1 MPTRKPSVLHLIP
14 SLGWGGAE
22 KQLIYLSGGL
32 VRAGWDVH
40 VAFTTGGPNFH
51 LLEASGA
58 TLRPIAISSNYDPMM
73 IPRIVQHIRDAQPS
87 IVQTWIPMMD
97 MIGGPIAR
105 CMRIPWI
112 MSERCSPDFFPR
124 TSKIALRE
132 RLGRFA
138 TSIISNSE
146 SGDEYWSRHSGSHTH
161 RTVIRNALPFD
172 QIEDAE
178 RADPET
184 FGLPSS
190 APLILYAGRFE
201 DQKNIEMLVA
211 GVARALS
218 ESDAIALLCGKGP
231 LREGAAREFE
241 RQGLSDRVRLPGF
254 VPNIWSWLKRAE
266 LMVSVSHF
274 EGMPNTVMEAMAC
287 RCALVVSDISM
298 HREILDEFCAV
309 LVDRQKP
316 EMISEAILGVLRDPE
331 AAERRIDAAH
341 ERAIQWSI
349 DSGTRDYAKVYC
361 EIIGTAEPSITSTTS

>member
-14 SLGWGGAE
+14 SLGAGGAE

-40 VAFTTGGPNFH
+40 VAFTARGPNFP

-58 TLRPIAISSNYDPMM
+58 TLRPISISSNYDPMM
-73 IPRIVQHIRDAQPS
+73 IPRIVRHIREARPA

-97 MIGGPIAR
+97 MVGGPIAR

-124 TSKIALRE
+124 TSKIVLRE

-138 TSIISNSE
+138 TGIVSNSE
-146 SGDEYWSRHSGSHTH
+146 SGDEYWSRHAGSNTH
-161 RTVIRNALPFD
+161 RSVIRNALPFD
-172 QIEDAE
+172 QIEE
-178 RADPET
+178 TKPADPAI
-184 FGLPSS
+184 FGLPSN

-211 GVARALS
+211 GVAQALVD
-218 ESDAIALLCGKGP
+218 SDASALLCGDGP
-231 LREGAAREFE
+231 LRDGAAREFA
-241 RQGLSDRVRLPGF
+241 RLGLSDRVRLPGF
-254 VPNIWSWLKRAE
+254 VPDIWSWLKRAE

-287 RCALVVSDISM
+287 RCALVVSEISM
-298 HREILDEFCAV
+298 HREILDESCAV
-309 LVDRQKP
+309 LVDRRNP
-316 EMISEAILGVLRDPE
+316 EAIARAILGVLRGPE
-331 AAERRIDAAH
+331 HAKRRIDAAR
-341 ERAIQWSI
+341 ERAIHWSI

-361 EIIGTAEPSITSTTS
+361 EIIGIAETSTSSSTS